1 MFCYSCELYPYGS
14 SFRGFTPLEVVEL
27 LRNDSFKIIPQTIAY
42 KVWYIKIFFCILF
55 LIQFE
60 DCLAEMYK

>member
-27 LRNDSFKIIPQTIAY
+27 LRNNSFKFIPQTIAY
-42 KVWYIKIFFCILF
+42 MVSYIKNFFLHPVFNTIRRLSC
-55 LIQFE
+55 
-60 DCLAEMYK
+60 

>member
-27 LRNDSFKIIPQTIAY
+27 LTNNSFKINPQTIAY
-42 KVWYIKIFFCILF
+42 MVWYIKKFFLHPLF
-55 LIQFE
+55 NTIRRLS
-60 DCLAEMYK
+60 C